1 MLTADLIRCRVS
13 REGVLTLVGGA
24 AKQRPRQVGLAQAMI
39 DVVDNHLDCARDV
52 VVKGLEQIPFAPNER
67 KLMLGLRK
75 ILLDECVFEQS
86 MTLEPELVREQVW
99 ILAAQ
104 QWRVL
109 SPEAVFDRVA
119 VLQTVAKDFDVSVEV
134 LEGALFADLKS
145 AHCLKS
151 WSKVDADRL
160 VGLYHSAQAQSVFLK
175 AVKVTLEFKP
185 TSAVELRRFF
195 HLLKFR
201 GLLFRVV
208 ARSKDGICLSID
220 GPVSL
225 FNQTS
230 RYGLKLAT
238 LIPRLTQFGSGVAK
252 AELSWGSH
260 RKRIMYEHTFK
271 LQKRKGKA
279 AKVPLNEILEKL
291 IAGWKDD
298 SGWTIKVVTGHLI
311 QTAGQALVPDI
322 ECIHGSSGK
331 SVYLELMGFW
341 SRDAVWQRVEL
352 VKHLKTPFVFLV
364 SERLRVS
371 EKVLEPSDNGAL
383 FVFKGVINRK
393 RLLEQLNQFL

>member
-13 REGVLTLVGGA
+13 GEGVLTLMGGA
-24 AKQRPRQVGLAQAMI
+24 AKQRPRQLAIAHSMI
-39 DVVDNHLDCARDV
+39 EVVDAHIDAPRDGILKTLD
-52 VVKGLEQIPFAPNER
+52 LIPFAPNER

-75 ILLDECVFEQS
+75 VILDECVFEQS
-86 MTLEPELVREQVW
+86 VTLEPELVRAKVW
-99 ILAAQ
+99 TLAAQ
-104 QWRVL
+104 AWRTL
-109 SPEAVFDRVA
+109 GPESVFDRTA
-119 VLQTVAKDFDVSVEV
+119 VLETAAQEFEVSVDA

-145 AHCLKS
+145 AHCLTS
-151 WSKVDADRL
+151 WSGIDAEKL
-160 VGLYHSAQAQSVFLK
+160 VTLYHSAQAQSVFLK
-175 AVKVTLEFKP
+175 AVKVTLVLKP

-201 GLLFRVV
+201 GLLFRVD
-208 ARSKDGICLSID
+208 ARSGNEIRLTLD

-238 LIPRLTQFGSGVAK
+238 LIPRLAQFGTGVAT
-252 AELSWGSH
+252 AELSWGTY
-260 RKRIMYEHTFK
+260 RKRVLYEHAFT

-291 IAGWKDD
+291 IKAWKEEC
-298 SGWTIKVVTGHLI
+298 GWTIEVVTGHLI
-311 QTAGQALVPDI
+311 EAAGQALVPDLR
-322 ECIHGSSGK
+322 CSHTASGK
-331 SVYLELMGFW
+331 TVYLELMGFW

-352 VKHLKTPFVFLV
+352 VKHLATPFVFLV

-371 EKVLEPSDNGAL
+371 EKVLEGSDNGAL

-393 RLLEQLNQFL
+393 RLLDQLEQFL